1 MKKILI
7 LGGKPIGSYEIV
19 KRAKQLGYYTIVTD
33 YLPKTESAG
42 KKIADE
48 SWDFST
54 ADLDILEKKCVES
67 NVSGVVSGVHEFNI
81 KKAIALCERLN
92 LNSVCSLK
100 QWDQFNNKELFKQL
114 CQDYGIN
121 VARKY
126 SLQHVMDGEVSYPV
140 AVKPVDGSGSRGF
153 HKCNNKEEILCAIE
167 DAKKFSNSANVII
180 EQFMPYDSVI
190 IHYTIVNGCVY
201 YCGMSDKVSKS
212 FENTKAP
219 VMGFQSF
226 PSKLESKYFSL
237 YDQNAKK
244 MFSSLGL
251 KNGFLWIEAF
261 TSGEDFFFN
270 EMGYRFGGSLTYYP
284 VEYFTGFS
292 QLDFYIKQSVGDID
306 LKKTPNYFVKE
317 KYCIIPIHV
326 KPGFIKKIEGEKDIL
341 NIAYSY
347 VPVHFEGDEIKA
359 WGSAQQVFCYLHFSY
374 SNFKELYGKL
384 VDATRTLKAK
394 NENDENMLYT
404 LYDIENVKTLED

>member
-1 MKKILI
+1 MKKILV

-19 KRAKQLGYYTIVTD
+19 KRAKELGYYTIVSD
-33 YLPKTESAG
+33 YLPKNESAG
-42 KKIADE
+42 KLIADE
-48 SWDFST
+48 VWDYST
-54 ADLDILEKKCVES
+54 ADIDILEKECVKSEI
-67 NVSGVVSGVHEFNI
+67 SGVIAGVHEFNI
-81 KKAIALCERLN
+81 KNAITLCERLN
-92 LNSVCSLK
+92 LNTFCSLN
-100 QWDQFNNKELFKQL
+100 QWDLFNNKEQFKQL
-114 CQDYGIN
+114 CLNNGIN
-121 VARKY
+121 VAKKY
-126 SLQHVMDGEVSYPV
+126 SLQHIENGSVSYPV

-153 HKCNNKEEILCAIE
+153 HKCNNREEVMSAVE
-167 DAKKFSNSANVII
+167 DAVKFSDSGRVIV

-190 IHYTIVNGCVY
+190 IHYTIVNGNVY

-226 PSKLESKYFSL
+226 PSKLESKYISL
-237 YDQNAKK
+237 YNQNAKK

-284 VEYFTGFS
+284 VEYFTGFN
-292 QLDFYIKQSVGDID
+292 QLDFYIRQSVGDFD
-306 LKKTPNYFVKE
+306 FTKMPNYSVKE
-317 KYCIIPIHV
+317 KYCIIPIHI
-326 KPGFIKKIEGEKDIL
+326 KPGVIKNIEGEKDVL

-374 SNFKELYGKL
+374 LNFKELYGKL
-384 VDATRTLKAK
+384 VDAIHILKAK

-404 LYDIENVKTLED
+404 LYDIENVKTLKD

>member
-1 MKKILI
+1 
-7 LGGKPIGSYEIV
+7 
-19 KRAKQLGYYTIVTD
+19 
-33 YLPKTESAG
+33 
-42 KKIADE
+42 
-48 SWDFST
+48 
-54 ADLDILEKKCVES
+54 
-67 NVSGVVSGVHEFNI
+67 
-81 KKAIALCERLN
+81 
-92 LNSVCSLK
+92 
-100 QWDQFNNKELFKQL
+100 
-114 CQDYGIN
+114 
-121 VARKY
+121 
-126 SLQHVMDGEVSYPV
+126 
-140 AVKPVDGSGSRGF
+140 
-153 HKCNNKEEILCAIE
+153 
-167 DAKKFSNSANVII
+167 
-180 EQFMPYDSVI
+180 
-190 IHYTIVNGCVY
+190 
-201 YCGMSDKVSKS
+201 
-212 FENTKAP
+212 
-219 VMGFQSF
+219 MGFQSF

-347 VPVHFEGDEIKA
+347 VPVQFEGDEIKA